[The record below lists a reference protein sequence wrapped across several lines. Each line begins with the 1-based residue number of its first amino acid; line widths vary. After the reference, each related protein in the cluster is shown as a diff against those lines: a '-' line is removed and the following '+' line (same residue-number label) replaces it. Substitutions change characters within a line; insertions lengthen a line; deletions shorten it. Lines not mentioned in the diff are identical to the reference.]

1 MCRWCD
7 ADDNGEDGE
16 AEMIAEGVEQLL
28 DWASHAIE
36 SGHHHRS
43 VIIALQVAL
52 AQAEASFGGHVLN

>member
-1 MCRWCD
+1 
-7 ADDNGEDGE
+7 
-16 AEMIAEGVEQLL
+16 MIAEGVEQLL

-36 SGHHHRS
+36 SGHHRRS